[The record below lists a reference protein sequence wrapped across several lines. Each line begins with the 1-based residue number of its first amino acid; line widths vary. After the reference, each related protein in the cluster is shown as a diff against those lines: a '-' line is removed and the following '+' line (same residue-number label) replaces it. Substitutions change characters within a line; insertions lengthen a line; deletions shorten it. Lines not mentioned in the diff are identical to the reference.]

1 MFTPQ
6 VFRLLID
13 QKEQIIMTLAAIEPT
28 NLLRYRVEMRT
39 SIIFDVVLPE
49 DTTQEE
55 VIAQA
60 ARDYHNAV
68 DRKGGFN
75 VQIGLPDCRLYIYTL
90 DNWDP
95 AELAIVDTEPFD
107 DDDEEY

>member
-1 MFTPQ
+1 
-6 VFRLLID
+6 
-13 QKEQIIMTLAAIEPT
+13 MTLAAIEPM
-28 NLLRYRVEMRT
+28 NPLRYRVEMRA

-49 DTTQEE
+49 DSTQQE

-68 DRKGGFN
+68 DSRGGFD
-75 VQIGLPDCRLYIYTL
+75 VQIGLPDCRLYVYTL

-95 AELAIVDTEPFD
+95 AELAIVDMETYLTGSES
-107 DDDEEY
+107 